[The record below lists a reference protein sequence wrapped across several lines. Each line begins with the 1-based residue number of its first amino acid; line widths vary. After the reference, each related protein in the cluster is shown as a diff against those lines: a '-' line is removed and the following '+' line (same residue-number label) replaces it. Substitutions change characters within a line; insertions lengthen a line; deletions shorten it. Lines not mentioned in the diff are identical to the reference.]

1 MSIYNCSHCG
11 NPAVVSATAVD
22 GYTGHYGELP
32 ESHIH
37 HWRNIR
43 HRGEQPPCSPW
54 TGLALLVGA
63 VSIFGLLVITV
74 LYS

>member
-1 MSIYNCSHCG
+1 MSNYTCSHCG

-22 GYTGHYGELP
+22 GYTGHYCTACYGELP
-32 ESHIH
+32 ESHVH

-43 HRGEQPPCSPW
+43 HRGEQPSPW
-54 TGLALLVGA
+54 TGLALLA
-63 VSIFGLLVITV
+63 CIFGLLVITV